1 MAYDIMAL
9 DVKDLEILEA
19 SIKAYG
25 EGAEGIIN
33 SVLHDFGGKRI
44 KGEIQQLLPVSGRTW
59 RGKKAAAKSVDP
71 FITIG
76 SNLSVT
82 ISTKSGYGYL
92 YFPDDGSST
101 RNHVGNQQFMRRG
114 AERATD
120 SIIERC
126 LAELVK

>member
-9 DVKDLEILEA
+9 DAKDLETLDE

-33 SVLHDFGGKRI
+33 GVLHDFGGNRI
-44 KGEIQQLLPVSGRTW
+44 KGEIHKLLPVSGRRW
-59 RGKKAAAKSVDP
+59 KKKKKAAKSTDP
-71 FITIG
+71 FNTIG
-76 SNLSVT
+76 GNLSVT

-92 YFPDDGSST
+92 YFPDDGTNT
-101 RNHVGNQQFMRRG
+101 RKHAGNQQFMRRG

-120 SIIERC
+120 SIIGRC
-126 LAELVK
+126 LAELAN